1 MSRTTRCRV
10 EPVTRIGA
18 RSNVCDASRT
28 DGSEAKIPYHQVT
41 ADLLDFQKRT
51 GQLLNGHTT
60 ANFPPS
66 AMVFDERYNQTRD
79 SSYLPKTNMW
89 VGGFREKTF
98 TLPFTEDYIFQIA
111 AGSQQMYDL
120 VVDVERAAIRPLPSS
135 NELAMS
141 SPADVVAA
149 PLRKLPDTATVP
161 GRTIMQCKRQHLAL
175 HFQLVN
181 FQRARCPCCAQM

>member
-1 MSRTTRCRV
+1 
-10 EPVTRIGA
+10 
-18 RSNVCDASRT
+18 
-28 DGSEAKIPYHQVT
+28 
-41 ADLLDFQKRT
+41 
-51 GQLLNGHTT
+51 
-60 ANFPPS
+60 
-66 AMVFDERYNQTRD
+66 
-79 SSYLPKTNMW
+79 
-89 VGGFREKTF
+89 
-98 TLPFTEDYIFQIA
+98 
-111 AGSQQMYDL
+111 MYDL

-181 FQRARCPCCAQM
+181 LSGRDALFAHRCDGAQPGALRPTSFRPL

>member
-1 MSRTTRCRV
+1 
-10 EPVTRIGA
+10 
-18 RSNVCDASRT
+18 
-28 DGSEAKIPYHQVT
+28 
-41 ADLLDFQKRT
+41 
-51 GQLLNGHTT
+51 
-60 ANFPPS
+60 
-66 AMVFDERYNQTRD
+66 
-79 SSYLPKTNMW
+79 
-89 VGGFREKTF
+89 
-98 TLPFTEDYIFQIA
+98 
-111 AGSQQMYDL
+111 MYDL

-181 FQRARCPCCAQM
+181 VLAGLSDVLLAHRCDGAQPGALRPTSFRPHLV